1 MTDVPAQYAHLQRWA
16 FGDSPELADELL
28 ALVLIGKKTATCCLL
43 SQYEDEAW
51 PIPKPGDRWIVLDG
65 QQKPRCVIETTEIKT
80 QRFDH
85 VDAQF
90 AHDEGEGDQS
100 YAYWREAHEDYF
112 TRQGRFAPD
121 MLVVCERFRL
131 IEVLTKVEETA
142 Q

>member
-28 ALVLIGKKTATCCLL
+28 ALVLIGKKTATCAALW
-43 SQYEDEAW
+43 QYEEEAW

-65 QQKPRCVIETTEIKT
+65 AKAPRCVIETTEIKT
-80 QRFDH
+80 QRFDQ

-112 TRQGRFAPD
+112 TRQGPFAPD
-121 MLVVCERFRL
+121 MMVVCERFRL
-131 IEVLTKVEETA
+131 IEVLTKAEETA
-142 Q
+142 P

>member
-1 MTDVPAQYAHLQRWA
+1 MSDVPAQYQHLQRWA

-28 ALVLIGKKTATCCLL
+28 ALVLIGKKTATCCSL
-43 SQYEDEAW
+43 SQYEDETW
-51 PIPKPGDRWIVLDG
+51 PMPKPGDRWIVLDG
-65 QQKPRCVIETTEIKT
+65 AQAPRCVIETTEIKS
-80 QRFDH
+80 QRFDQ

-100 YAYWREAHEDYF
+100 YGYWRGAHEDYF
-112 TRQGRFAPD
+112 TRRGRFAPG

-131 IEVLTKVEETA
+131 IEVLTPTKETV